1 MPRKMAVSTIDCVQ
15 YQSNKYDKIANFQI
29 AYSMHWLP
37 FHFLFSHSIA
47 GGGQTNETIRN
58 RTPLSTRRSKRMV
71 SAESSTTLSGTVSPP
86 TLPSTPIT
94 PTTSTMATT
103 TTTTTKASPAVK
115 SKKSPAMSLRER
127 RFKRR
132 EATKNSND
140 GGVAATKAI
149 NLNPDTEANQSI
161 AHNNNNQNHDGA
173 SSSQNTRSD
182 IELSNGVAVA
192 LQTDTTPIKNRSTA
206 IENCRQNLSAKI
218 CDLTKRNDDFIRDA
232 NDAAAAAAA
241 AAKNANATPK
251 LNGIVKLPA
260 NGLMPRRSRK
270 GIPHKLDL
278 LDMTNDYDDS
288 DIESSC
294 DGSGVSAGDAIE
306 TKLPPPVVS
315 STQKPATNGTANG
328 STTTMSRKRKIS
340 KSVSESESTSS
351 WENKAPPE
359 AQCLTA
365 KNGVSSGIVLQP
377 EHVLL
382 KTPERRLKL
391 TLRMKRSPMLDD
403 LIESGTNLSDGS
415 GNSAY
420 TANTHY
426 APEYE
431 VFRVEGLLDNTDDE
445 SSFDASPTTAKLHQQ
460 KRKKRHK
467 TKAKSH
473 RHRHRKQSQQHRQY
487 DLEQTSSEDQLQSNT
502 HSHLNNHT
510 HSKNC
515 SHEQAASAT
524 APSPPQKPNML
535 YGHNGDKKIHNNHI
549 RHLNNSNSNCT
560 SDHCKSALLPK
571 SSSTSTSSSSP
582 SSSSSNSS
590 HTQPMKRLRLIFGNE
605 THTIDIPPITAQSPN
620 TTTSTTR
627 LIPT

>member
-1 MPRKMAVSTIDCVQ
+1 M
-15 YQSNKYDKIANFQI
+15 YDWFPV
-29 AYSMHWLP
+29 L
-37 FHFLFSHSIA
+37 FLFGFSFS
-47 GGGQTNETIRN
+47 GGSQTTGTNDTIRN
-58 RTPLSTRRSKRMV
+58 RTPLSTRRSRRMV
-71 SAESSTTLSGTVSPP
+71 SSESSIGGTVSPPP
-86 TLPSTPIT
+86 TLPSTPTT
-94 PTTSTMATT
+94 PTTTPMA
-103 TTTTTKASPAVK
+103 TTTTTKASSAVK

-149 NLNPDTEANQSI
+149 SLNPDTEANKSI
-161 AHNNNNQNHDGA
+161 ANNNNNQNHDGA

-182 IELSNGVAVA
+182 IELSNGVTVA

-218 CDLTKRNDDFIRDA
+218 CDLTKRNDDFIRDSD
-232 NDAAAAAAA
+232 NTAAAVAVASTTAAASA
-241 AAKNANATPK
+241 MNPINTPK
-251 LNGIVKLPA
+251 LNGIVKLPI

-278 LDMTNDYDDS
+278 LDITNGYDDS
-288 DIESSC
+288 ETDIESSC
-294 DGSGVSAGDAIE
+294 DGSGGSAGDVIE
-306 TKLPPPVVS
+306 AKLPPPIVAI
-315 STQKPATNGTANG
+315 TQKPITTNGIVNGATA
-328 STTTMSRKRKIS
+328 MSRKRKIS

-359 AQCLTA
+359 AQNGVTA
-365 KNGVSSGIVLQP
+365 KNGLSNGIVLQP

-420 TANTHY
+420 TNNTHY

-431 VFRVEGLLDNTDDE
+431 VFRVEGLLDNSDDE
-445 SSFDASPTTAKLHQQ
+445 SSFDTSPTTTKLHQQ

-487 DLEQTSSEDQLQSNT
+487 DLEQTSSEDNHT
-502 HSHLNNHT
+502 HLNNHT
-510 HSKNC
+510 HNKNC
-515 SHEQAASAT
+515 SHEQQSQQQQQQIHEK
-524 APSPPQKPNML
+524 PSYMNNKVH
-535 YGHNGDKKIHNNHI
+535 YGNNGDSKIHNNHI
-549 RHLNNSNSNCT
+549 RHLNISKSCT
-560 SDHCKSALLPK
+560 SDHHNSALLPK
-571 SSSTSTSSSSP
+571 SSS
-582 SSSSSNSS
+582 SSSSSSSTSNTSSS

-605 THTIDIPPITAQSPN
+605 TRTIDIPQITAQSPN